1 MKLRIV
7 TAALLMGVAFQ
18 SVATPDDDIAAEY
31 KTLNFVGKELQ
42 LVIQTKC
49 KISIPVVD
57 LIKESSA
64 FKKLAT
70 MKLMYFS
77 KKEYDSVLYNIPC
90 PSKPIAS
97 EVRP

>member
-1 MKLRIV
+1 MKLHTAI
-7 TAALLMGVAFQ
+7 AALLMGVAFQ
-18 SVATPDDDIAAEY
+18 SAAAPDDDIASEY

-57 LIKESSA
+57 LIRESSA

-77 KKEYDSVLYNIPC
+77 KKNYDSVLYNIPC
-90 PSKPIAS
+90 PLKPIAS
-97 EVRP
+97 DVKP